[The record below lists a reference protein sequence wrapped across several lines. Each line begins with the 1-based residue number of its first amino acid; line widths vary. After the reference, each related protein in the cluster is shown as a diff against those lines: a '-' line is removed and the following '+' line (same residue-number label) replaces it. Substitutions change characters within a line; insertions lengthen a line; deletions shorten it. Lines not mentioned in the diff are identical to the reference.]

1 MVSRGRFGAHP
12 AAARV
17 LAEAFLAVAQGD
29 FLGLK
34 TSVDREDDEHDQ
46 DPPFVKMI
54 NP

>member
-34 TSVDREDDEHDQ
+34 TSADREDDERDQ